1 MAVRWEWLL
10 SLEEEED
17 SGAESRLPGNVRG
30 DPSAVSAG
38 RGGTPVR
45 RLWVCRPE
53 SPPLTV
59 QVRRLRSQGLEGLA
73 EVTLLLSDE
82 DDPDLE
88 VRWKP
93 ERKRGSKQMQFA
105 FFQRTFCSKPC
116 GNLCC
121 ILVLFWA

>member
-10 SLEEEED
+10 SLEEKED

-30 DPSAVSAG
+30 DPSVVSAG
-38 RGGTPVR
+38 RGGTPAR
-45 RLWVCRPE
+45 RLWACRPE

-59 QVRRLRSQGLEGLA
+59 QVRKLRSKGLEGLA
-73 EVTLLLSDE
+73 EVTLLLSDK

-93 ERKRGSKQMQFA
+93 ERKRGSKQTQFA
-105 FFQRTFCSKPC
+105 FFQRIFCSKPC